1 VVLPSGLVVPPLPHL
16 VVLAAGL
23 VVVGVSLHRRRP
35 PVTDTTALALVPW
48 MVAGAALRI
57 AELAGAVPAVAAP
70 LATAPAVYGTTA
82 VLAGVAWLSLPGSPR
97 RLAAVG
103 GGVAALIVALA
114 VWTASVGGW
123 WPAVALPIAAVLAV
137 VTVAG
142 YQRVATRL
150 PSDRVLAGVVVFGH
164 ALDGVS
170 TALGVD
176 IRCAG
181 AVAACER
188 TPLPRL
194 VMEAAAQLPTAEVIG
209 VGWAFVAVK
218 VMIAI
223 GIVHLARGTVR
234 ERPAEGRLLLCGV
247 AALGLGPGVYNV
259 LLFLLTG

>member
-1 VVLPSGLVVPPLPHL
+1 VVLPSGLVVPPLPH
-16 VVLAAGL
+16 VLALLLAL
-23 VVVGVSLHRRRP
+23 VGVGVALHRTRP
-35 PVTDTTALALVPW
+35 PVTHATALALVPW
-48 MVAGAALRI
+48 MVAGAALRV
-57 AELAGAVPAVAAP
+57 AELVGAVPALAAP

-82 VLAGVAWLSLPGSPR
+82 IVAGAAWLALPESPR

-103 GGVAALIVALA
+103 GGVAALIVAAA
-114 VWTASVGGW
+114 VWTASVAGW
-123 WPAVALPIAAVLAV
+123 WPVVTLPIAAIVAAGAV
-137 VTVAG
+137 VG
-142 YQRVATRL
+142 YQRAASPL
-150 PSDRVLAGVVVFGH
+150 PGDRVLAGVVVFGH

-170 TALGVD
+170 TAFGVD

-194 VMEAAAQLPTAEVIG
+194 VMEAAAHLPTAEALG

-218 VMIAI
+218 VGIAV
-223 GIVHLARGTVR
+223 GIVHLARGTIR

-259 LLFLLTG
+259 LLFLLSA